1 MLHVPLTHTHKTPPK
16 KGISRVWKVSVIE
29 YVQKTKQDIITSEIS
44 PDRLFGKVLHSQ
56 RCVCVCVRAPT
67 WTLWAVFILRGMAA
81 AFRWACFR
89 LISLTSRQAIWD
101 TEMCYQRATLMACS
115 DTSLHARCISDTSP
129 YLPRVQSQQA
139 TSHTVESVKEKGSVK
154 NKMMIP

>member
-1 MLHVPLTHTHKTPPK
+1 MC
-16 KGISRVWKVSVIE
+16 VS
-29 YVQKTKQDIITSEIS
+29 
-44 PDRLFGKVLHSQ
+44 
-56 RCVCVCVRAPT
+56 VCVRSPT
-67 WTLWAVFILRGMAA
+67 WTLWAVSILRGMAA

-129 YLPRVQSQQA
+129 YLPRVQSRPA
-139 TSHTVESVKEKGSVK
+139 TSHKVESVKEKGSVK
-154 NKMMIP
+154 NKMMSLHLNRSIGGDGYDVHVIGDRLNGPSL